1 MFDFLYIQY
10 ATVIINRHM
19 EYAQPVSRG
28 AAMFWR
34 LNGYAGLQK
43 LPFFVR
49 VQSANYGTKIRR
61 RLFFF
66 DRGNKVDVAADAFSE
81 EVLDLIQE
89 HGGDNKRL
97 AVDKIM
103 LHGLRALD
111 GKKGFEIA
119 ERRKLQKNL
128 PPVEGRT
135 KFLLCVVLL

>member
-1 MFDFLYIQY
+1 
-10 ATVIINRHM
+10 M

-66 DRGNKVDVAADAFSE
+66 DRGDKVDVAADAFSE
-81 EVLDLIQE
+81 EVLDLI
-89 HGGDNKRL
+89 
-97 AVDKIM
+97 
-103 LHGLRALD
+103 
-111 GKKGFEIA
+111 
-119 ERRKLQKNL
+119 
-128 PPVEGRT
+128 
-135 KFLLCVVLL
+135 

>member
-1 MFDFLYIQY
+1 M
-10 ATVIINRHM
+10 
-19 EYAQPVSRG
+19 
-28 AAMFWR
+28 
-34 LNGYAGLQK
+34 
-43 LPFFVR
+43 
-49 VQSANYGTKIRR
+49 
-61 RLFFF
+61 
-66 DRGNKVDVAADAFSE
+66 DVAADAFSE

-128 PPVEGRT
+128 ATVEGRT
-135 KFLLCVVLL
+135 KFWVHVVLL